1 MDKFIKIIKDISSI
15 LLLVNGVVWLIIGIV
30 IIFAIVRVGTSGVE
44 QVIGGTVGTQ
54 QQQSNQSNMQP
65 QNQQGGGVQQ
75 QMQPSQVI
83 PSNQQNVYPS

>member
-1 MDKFIKIIKDISSI
+1 MDKFIKIIKDISNI
-15 LLLVNGVVWLIIGIV
+15 LFIVNGVIWLIIGIV

-54 QQQSNQSNMQP
+54 QQQGTQVNGQP
-65 QNQQGGGVQQ
+65 VGVQQ